1 MIVIDDV
8 AFCVDANREPIAG
21 RMKINIANIN
31 ISVIP
36 SQIFDIQINI

>member
-8 AFCVDANREPIAG
+8 PICVDANREPIAG
-21 RMKINIANIN
+21 GMKINIANIN

-36 SQIFDIQINI
+36 SQILDIQINI